1 MVPTGD
7 PAPGSKLQSSTQE
20 ENFPNAVIS
29 SIISTDPL
37 LVVYTQMSGDPKTST
52 LHNGLHNSPPWM
64 TWWLSHEHSIVTGKI
79 MLTTFRST
87 CTLPCKGISTL
98 DVQIRRIR

>member
-52 LHNGLHNSPPWM
+52 LHNG
-64 TWWLSHEHSIVTGKI
+64 
-79 MLTTFRST
+79 
-87 CTLPCKGISTL
+87 
-98 DVQIRRIR
+98 